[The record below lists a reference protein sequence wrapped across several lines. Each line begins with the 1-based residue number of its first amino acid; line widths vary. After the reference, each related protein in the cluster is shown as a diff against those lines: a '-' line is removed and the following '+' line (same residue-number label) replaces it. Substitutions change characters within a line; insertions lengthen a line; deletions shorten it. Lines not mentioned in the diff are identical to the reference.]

1 VVDMGPLEAQEEDQG
16 GAGPSPAG
24 DRPAQKTPSEI
35 VVVAMLARLCPN
47 ALTVLLAAAV
57 LLILSCARGDK
68 AGNAKMDDLQDHE
81 AEGAHEHTMQAVES
95 MTAQHHHMGP
105 HMKWT
110 RPRSQIPE
118 DLTRADEIVQALRE
132 ALKPYRDYRV
142 AQKDGYE
149 PFLPHIAQPRYHFT
163 RKWYGF
169 KAAFRFNPTQPIS
182 LLYKRTPGGYEL
194 IGAMFTARKD
204 MTEEQLNER
213 VPLSVA
219 QWHAH
224 VNICLPPR
232 NEVGMADWTRFGFK
246 GSIST
251 KDDCDKVGGRFY
263 PQIFG
268 WMVHVSPFED
278 TPEKIWTH

>member
-1 VVDMGPLEAQEEDQG
+1 MLKHL
-16 GAGPSPAG
+16 GA
-24 DRPAQKTPSEI
+24 K
-35 VVVAMLARLCPN
+35 
-47 ALTVLLAAAV
+47 ALMVLLAGAV
-57 LLILSCARGDK
+57 LLFLSCARGDK
-68 AGNAKMDDLQDHE
+68 AGNVKMSDLRDHE
-81 AEGAHEHTMQAVES
+81 AESAHQHRMEAVES
-95 MTAQHHHMGP
+95 MTAQHHHVGP

-110 RPRSQIPE
+110 QRRPQTPQ
-118 DLTRADEIVQALRE
+118 DLKRADELVETLRQ

-142 AQKDGYE
+142 AQQDGYE

-169 KAAFRFNPTQPIS
+169 KAAFSFNPAQPTS

-204 MTEEQLNER
+204 LTEGQLNER

-232 NEVGMADWTRFGFK
+232 REVGMADWTRFGLK
-246 GSIST
+246 GSIAT
-251 KDDCDKVGGRFY
+251 KDECDKVGGRFY

-268 WMVHVSPFED
+268 WMVHVYPFED
-278 TPEKIWTH
+278 APEKIWTH

>member
-1 VVDMGPLEAQEEDQG
+1 
-16 GAGPSPAG
+16 
-24 DRPAQKTPSEI
+24 
-35 VVVAMLARLCPN
+35 MLARLCPN
-47 ALTVLLAAAV
+47 ALTILLAAAV
-57 LLILSCARGDK
+57 LLILSCGRVDK
-68 AGNAKMDDLQDHE
+68 AGSMKMDDLQDHE
-81 AEGAHEHTMQAVES
+81 AEDAHQHTMEAVES
-95 MTAQHHHMGP
+95 MTSQHHHMGP

-110 RPRSQIPE
+110 QKRTQTPQ
-118 DLTRADEIVQALRE
+118 DLKRADEIVQVLRE

-169 KAAFRFNPTQPIS
+169 KAAFRFNPTQPTS

-213 VPLSVA
+213 VPLSMA
-219 QWHAH
+219 QWHSH

-278 TPEKIWTH
+278 TPEKIWMH